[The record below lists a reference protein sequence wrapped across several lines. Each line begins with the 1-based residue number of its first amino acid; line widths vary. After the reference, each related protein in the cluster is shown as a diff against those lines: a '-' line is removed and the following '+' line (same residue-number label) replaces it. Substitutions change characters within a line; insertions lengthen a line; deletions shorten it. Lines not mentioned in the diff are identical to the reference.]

1 MRKLWI
7 VLLIA
12 LLSGCSYQD
21 EYGVDDRKYE
31 NVIHCELTNYE
42 EGYSSTIIEQLYGN
56 NGIVEYLYSEQ
67 LMIFE
72 DTSVVNNTKEEKQND
87 IKGFSI
93 TVSVD
98 KKHGA
103 VSTVT
108 RIDYT
113 KVDYAE
119 LLYSLTGELNTEEDA
134 EYQKQLATDMS
145 MVDMTYCSVLK

>member
-21 EYGVDDRKYE
+21 EYGVGDRKYE

-113 KVDYAE
+113 KVDYAD
-119 LLYSLTGELNTEEDA
+119 LLYTLTGELNTEEDA

-145 MVDMTYCSVLK
+145 MVDMTYCSVVK